1 MDLIDLEIKRTEH
14 RAAEEGICPAV
25 VAQRALDAAS
35 GKVQLQ
41 ERCVVHGAAHC
52 SQHWS
57 MVSPSAASSGPDAA
71 HCSQH
76 WSMVPPSAASSGP
89 WCCLLLVL
97 LHPGALTVLL

>member
-57 MVSPSAASSGPDAA
+57 MVSPSAASSGP
-71 HCSQH
+71 
-76 WSMVPPSAASSGP
+76 